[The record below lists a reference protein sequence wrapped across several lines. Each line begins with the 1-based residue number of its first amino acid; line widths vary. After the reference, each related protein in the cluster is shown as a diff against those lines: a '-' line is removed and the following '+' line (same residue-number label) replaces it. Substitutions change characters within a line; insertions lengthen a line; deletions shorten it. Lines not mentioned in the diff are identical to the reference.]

1 MENRQT
7 PLRKPDPTVQ
17 TAKLVAPP
25 QAKLDSQFA
34 GLQHGNSPVQNAG
47 TVKRFTI
54 SVEDAFKWVDAVVFA
69 DTNKHLKD
77 VEMFIFKGSWLG
89 HKYDQIAEDYGYS
102 VKYIQQDIAPKLWKL
117 LSKTLGEPVKKTN
130 FRAAV
135 ERQWRS
141 HLQAI
146 PLYSGPEVE
155 ETTSPGGAVEHGVN

>member
-7 PLRKPDPTVQ
+7 PLIKLDPTVQ

-34 GLQHGNSPVQNAG
+34 GLQHGNSPVPNAG

-54 SVEDAFKWVDAVVFA
+54 SVEDAFKCVDAAVFA
-69 DTNKHLKD
+69 DTKKHMTDLQ
-77 VEMFIFKGSWLG
+77 MLIFKGSWLG

-102 VKYIQQDIAPKLWKL
+102 FKYVKQDVGAKLWKI
-117 LSKTLGEPVKKTN
+117 LSKALGEPVKKTN

-141 HLQAI
+141 QLEAVAHLQELI
-146 PLYSGPEVE
+146 PPYSGPEVE
-155 ETTSPGGAVEHGVN
+155 ETTSK